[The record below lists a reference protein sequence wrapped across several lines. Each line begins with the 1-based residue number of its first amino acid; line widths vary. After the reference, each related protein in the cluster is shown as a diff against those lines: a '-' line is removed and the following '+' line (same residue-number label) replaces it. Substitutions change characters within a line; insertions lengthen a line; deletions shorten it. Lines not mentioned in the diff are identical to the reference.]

1 VAVLERAVRERPDVA
16 AAVLE
21 QMHYGVVDPIT
32 EAAKPLAGPADG
44 RPADTRRIDH
54 RAAGDDGAPERVG
67 GDRR

>member
-1 VAVLERAVRERPDVA
+1 
-16 AAVLE
+16 
-21 QMHYGVVDPIT
+21 MHYGVVDPIT
-32 EAAKPLAGPADG
+32 EAAKPLAGPAAVADG